1 MRKTIFLFI
10 PLLMF
15 GTTIAHLPELQRGKT
30 KGGKPNT
37 QIKSHDMGN
46 MKLVISNWGFFGNA
60 GLYSK
65 YMWSCE
71 YPANSHED
79 YLFQGAL
86 WIGALMT
93 DSLGNVDTLVTVGAD
108 GWQWE
113 NEMFP
118 GSADSDTIIER
129 SIDKS
134 SPYYDSINAV
144 SEQDYVAEYTDT
156 IGPPYAPASH
166 HPMGLDVRQ
175 ESYQWSY
182 SYAQD
187 FIILKFIIKNINKQ
201 GKSLNKMYVG
211 LYIDGD
217 CHPVT
222 SDWAAG
228 WYGAQDDVTGFRR
241 WADESDTLWPAGTE
255 LYRYNKATGHYEEQD
270 VGGTPKYQDPGSYIN
285 TAWLADDDGYND
297 ARSGGPSLN
306 PCVTGSRILYPPP
319 ENIIFNWW
327 FSDPD
332 PSKDWGPGGLMGD
345 PFGGTPSSPL
355 VSRPDIAKYWILSD
369 TTATHGFDPDQVGP
383 HGVNASDSI
392 SWPPGVD
399 SINDT
404 RYLLS
409 FGPYNLAYGD
419 SVSLIVGYVGGEHF
433 HPTNTIGHYD
443 FSDFALNSSWAYK
456 VYDNP
461 GRDSPEFVRNEA
473 GEIVDTVYDGYC
485 GDYYVIPPDTVKHY
499 ITGDGIPD
507 YAGPIPPPSPD
518 LIVKPRDKYLDLYW
532 SKKPENS
539 MDPFIFLQTGD
550 SSIAKDFE
558 GYRIYLS
565 ETGQSQ
571 DFTTIAEFDKV
582 DFDSIEYKPDSFAV
596 SPIGRNRGMPP
607 ETTLTVN
614 GETGTYYHY
623 VLGPFLDFYPKYVSV
638 TSFDRGYYT
647 VSYDTSSRSLVRD
660 YKVDP
665 LESNPIVNTVL
676 ATPQPSQEEI
686 KNDSLK
692 VYVVPNPYRIDA
704 NYKDIRW
711 EDWEQAGW
719 TEHKRKLIFVNLP
732 KHAKIK
738 IYSLSGDIIDEID
751 HDGTGTSGKA
761 ESNYEAWNLISKDV
775 IGVVSGIYL
784 FSVEDLDT
792 GKKQIGKFVVIK

>member
-1 MRKTIFLFI
+1 MRKIFILFI
-10 PLLMF
+10 PMVMF
-15 GTTIAHLPELQRGKT
+15 GTTLIHLPEPQRGKI
-30 KGGKPNT
+30 KGAKPNT
-37 QIKSHDMGN
+37 RIKSHDRGN

-60 GLYSK
+60 GEYSQ

-156 IGPPYAPASH
+156 IGVPYAPGSH
-166 HPMGLDVRQ
+166 HPMGLSVKQ

-187 FIILKFIIKNINKQ
+187 FIILKFTVKNMNKQ
-201 GKSLNKMYVG
+201 GKSLKKMYVG

-217 CHPVT
+217 CHPVS
-222 SDWAAG
+222 SDPAVG
-228 WYGAQDDVTGFRR
+228 WNGAQDDVTGFRR
-241 WADESDTLWPAGTE
+241 WADESDTLWPAGTK
-255 LYRYNKATGHYEEQD
+255 LYHYNDTTGHYKEQD
-270 VGGTPKYQDPGSYIN
+270 VGNTPKYQDPGSYIN
-285 TAWLADDDGYND
+285 TAWLADGDGFND

-306 PCVTGSRILYPPP
+306 PSVTGSRILYPPP
-319 ENIIFNWW
+319 DNIIFNWW

-332 PSKDWGPGGLMGD
+332 ASKDWGPGGLMGD
-345 PFGGTPSSPL
+345 QFGGTPSSPL

-369 TTATHGFDPDQVGP
+369 TTASGGFDPDQVGP
-383 HGVNASDSI
+383 NGVNAK
-392 SWPPGVD
+392 WPGGWPSGVD

-404 RYLLS
+404 RYLIS

-419 SVSLIVGYVGGEHF
+419 SINLIVGYVGGENF
-433 HPTNTIGHYD
+433 HPTNVIGQYD

-461 GRDSPEFVRNEA
+461 GRYSDTLPPPAGVDS
-473 GEIVDTVYDGYC
+473 C
-485 GDYYVIPPDTVKHY
+485 KGDYVVIPPDTAKRY

-507 YAGPIPPPSPD
+507 YAGPIPPPAPD

-532 SKKPENS
+532 DKKSENAL
-539 MDPFIFLQTGD
+539 DPFIYLQTND

-582 DFDSIEYKPDSFAV
+582 DFDTAVSADSSDTAI
-596 SPIGRNRGMPP
+596 SPIGRNRGMPS
-607 ETTLTVN
+607 ETTLVVD
-614 GETGTYYHY
+614 GDTGTYYHY
-623 VLGPFLDFYPKYVSV
+623 ALGPFLDFYPKYISV
-638 TSFDRGYYT
+638 TSFDRGYYI
-647 VSYDTSSRSLVRD
+647 VSYDESTKTLKRD

-665 LESNPIVNTVL
+665 LESNPIVNTIF
-676 ATPQPSQEEI
+676 ATPQPSDTMI
-686 KNDSLK
+686 YRGDSLN
-692 VYVVPNPYRIDA
+692 VYVVPNPYFIDA
-704 NYKDIRW
+704 NYQDIRW

-732 KHAKIK
+732 RHAKIK

-751 HDGTGTSGKA
+751 HTGDAGIGKA
-761 ESNYEAWNLISKDV
+761 ESNYEAWNLITKDA
-775 IGVVSGIYL
+775 IGIVSGIYL
-784 FSVEDLDT
+784 FSVKDLDT
-792 GKKQIGKFVVIK
+792 GKKQIGKFVIIK